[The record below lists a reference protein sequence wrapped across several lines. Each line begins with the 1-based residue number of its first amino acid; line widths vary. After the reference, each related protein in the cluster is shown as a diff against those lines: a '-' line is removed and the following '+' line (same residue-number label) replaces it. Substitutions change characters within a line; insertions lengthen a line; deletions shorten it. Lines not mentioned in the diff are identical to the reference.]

1 MADEWFI
8 GTLAVWRYGD
18 GVVVAEEPA
27 EAAIG
32 SDVKVAMTL
41 DEAVAL
47 GKVAAVIAKREQP

>member
-18 GVVVAEEPA
+18 GVLVVQDQA